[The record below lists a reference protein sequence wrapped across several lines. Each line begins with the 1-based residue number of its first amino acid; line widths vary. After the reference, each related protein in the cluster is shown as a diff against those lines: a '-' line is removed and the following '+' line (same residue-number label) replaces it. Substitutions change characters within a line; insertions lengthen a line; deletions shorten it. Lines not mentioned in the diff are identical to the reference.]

1 MYELPLLTLVIWLPI
16 IGAIAVLASGDRGS
30 DISKWI
36 ALAFAIL
43 TFAISLGLWTGFD
56 AGIGQMQFVERAP
69 WIPTFNVE
77 YYLGVDGISM
87 PLIVLTTFI
96 TIFVIIA
103 GWDVITYKP
112 SHYMAAFLIM
122 EGVMVGV
129 FSALDAILF
138 YVFWEAML
146 IPMFIIIGVW
156 GGPNRVYA
164 TIKFFLYTFF
174 GSVFMLVA
182 LIYMYFQADSFSIL
196 DFHDLELGMTAQ
208 ILIFIAFLLAFAVKV
223 PMFPVHTWLPDAHVE
238 APTGGS
244 VILAAIMLKIGGY
257 GFLRFS
263 MPITPDASAS
273 LDWLIIALSLIAVVY
288 IGFVALVQQ
297 DMKKLIAYSSI
308 AHMGFVTLGFFIVFT
323 IIRDPDV
330 AGGAVMGIEGGMVQ
344 MISHGF
350 ISGALFLCVGVLY
363 DRAHSREIA
372 DYGGVINTMP
382 WFGAFVVFFAM
393 ANAGLPG
400 TSGFVGEFMVI
411 LATFRADFW
420 WAFLAATTLILAAAF
435 TLWMV
440 KRVIFGEVKNEKVAG
455 LQDLNRR
462 ETFNLGVL
470 AAAVLA
476 LGIWPAP
483 LMEVMHTSVENL
495 VAHVGECKLPASE
508 AADCV
513 LAVPASVA
521 GLTGQP

>member
-1 MYELPLLTLVIWLPI
+1 MLLEFPWLSLVIWLPI
-16 IGAIAVLASGDRGS
+16 VGGLAVIASGEQNAELTKR
-30 DISKWI
+30 I
-36 ALAFAIL
+36 ALWVALL
-43 TFAISLGLWTGFD
+43 TFAVSLPLWFGFD
-56 AGIGQMQFVERAP
+56 TTTAEMQFVERSP
-69 WIPTFNVE
+69 WLPAFGID
-77 YYLGVDGISM
+77 YHLGIDGISM
-87 PLIVLTTFI
+87 PLILLTTFI

-103 GWDVITYKP
+103 GWDVIRYRP
-112 SHYMAAFLIM
+112 SQYMAAFLIM
-122 EGVMVGV
+122 EGIMVGV

-138 YVFWEAML
+138 YFFWEAML

-182 LIYMYFQADSFSIL
+182 LIYLYFQTGSFDIL
-196 DFHDLELGMTAQ
+196 GFHAAQLGLTAQ

-263 MPITPDASAS
+263 LPITPDASAE
-273 LDWLIIALSLIAVVY
+273 LDWLIIAMSLIAVIY
-288 IGFVALVQQ
+288 IGLVALVQQ

-308 AHMGFVTLGFFIVFT
+308 AHMGFVTLGFFIVFSIFQRAET
-323 IIRDPDV
+323 
-330 AGGAVMGIEGGMVQ
+330 AGAVMGIEGGMVQ

-363 DRAHSREIA
+363 DRMHTREISA
-372 DYGGVINTMP
+372 YGGVINSMP
-382 WFGAFVVFFAM
+382 WFGAFMVFFGM

-411 LATFRADFW
+411 LASFRADFW
-420 WAFLAATTLILAAAF
+420 FAFLAATTLVLAAAF
-435 TLWMV
+435 TLWLV
-440 KRVIFGEVKNEKVAG
+440 KRVVFGEVKNEEVAQ
-455 LQDLNRR
+455 LKDLNRR
-462 ETFNLGVL
+462 EALNLGVL
-470 AAAVLA
+470 AAATLA
-476 LGIWPAP
+476 IGIWPKP
-483 LMEVMHTSVENL
+483 LVDVMEPTIEHL
-495 VAHVGECKLPASE
+495 VQQIQVSKLPEPAT
-508 AADCV
+508 AAI
-513 LAVPASVA
+513 PPVA
-521 GLTGQP
+521 GLQP